1 MKAKGLQKLLSC
13 KVATCLGKCG
23 NMLEHV
29 IHAVKASPIIE
40 RERGICWKKMR
51 SRKKSEVAMVL
62 PDVSK
67 AVPGRERLQVSSDVG
82 RPLSSLNTD
91 CPDMSRHKRMGTND
105 KCSFS
110 YKIRTDLWTNSL
122 RHEPQSLVRRAHT
135 DPCSWPGI

>member
-51 SRKKSEVAMVL
+51 NRKKSEVAMVL

-91 CPDMSRHKRMGTND
+91 CPDMSRHKLLKACAEDGHQRQMQLFVQDPNRFMD
-105 KCSFS
+105 EFS
-110 YKIRTDLWTNSL
+110 
-122 RHEPQSLVRRAHT
+122 QA
-135 DPCSWPGI
+135 

>member
-1 MKAKGLQKLLSC
+1 
-13 KVATCLGKCG
+13 
-23 NMLEHV
+23 MLEHV

-91 CPDMSRHKRMGTND
+91 CPDMSRHKLLKACAEDGHQRQMQLFVQDPNRFMD
-105 KCSFS
+105 EFS
-110 YKIRTDLWTNSL
+110 
-122 RHEPQSLVRRAHT
+122 QA
-135 DPCSWPGI
+135 